1 MPGIRSAHP
10 ALGSVAKAT
19 KEERLSRI
27 PSRAVALAAV
37 TAASFAVA
45 SPAAA
50 ATAPAEKRQNT
61 AIKKSA
67 AAAKTAG
74 STARKARLAARR
86 ADRKAAAAASSATTA
101 INEAKK
107 ANDGVGTVNTVV
119 VPAALKALTD
129 LRDGLLALKDGLTT
143 AGAGLTR
150 LGAFV
155 QADEY
160 GVVAIASGAS
170 ETPIPGCFYE
180 TGNIPDNLQ
189 GAIVTGTCI
198 VPGSVGTGDALHVL
212 AGIRSNES
220 DGVVGPPAVDAG
232 VAGIV
237 ALKQTTTQFTGP
249 TPGAASNAYF
259 GATTPNAALGGAP
272 ALSIPLKS
280 APTSTTE
287 TSFPFALISTD
298 KTVDL
303 IANSFTGQPTA
314 PVFPAIG
321 MGIVRTVEFTVR
333 FSDLSTNAAADP
345 TS

>member
-198 VPGSVGTGDALHVL
+198 VPGAVPAGDTVRIL
-212 AGIRSNES
+212 AGIRSNEN
-220 DGVVGPPAVDAG
+220 DGVAGPPAVAAG

-237 ALKQTTTQFTGP
+237 AYTQSTTNFQAG
-249 TPGAASNAYF
+249 GAVTTNGL
-259 GATTPNAALGGAP
+259 GATVP
-272 ALSIPLKS
+272 AGPGLPP
-280 APTSTTE
+280 PTSTPE
-287 TSFPFALISTD
+287 TSFPFAPISTD
-298 KTVDL
+298 KLVD
-303 IANSFTGQPTA
+303 IAETQFGGSPGARLFGATNPALARTITFTIRFNDLTADAANPTA
-314 PVFPAIG
+314 
-321 MGIVRTVEFTVR
+321 
-333 FSDLSTNAAADP
+333 
-345 TS
+345 